1 MAGPADFSISRIGL
15 EYGRMSHRSPIMR
28 LSRTLAKLGMAAVLA
43 AAMAV
48 VVTVSARHAQAAAS
62 RNAAVTAPAA
72 QAQAIVTA
80 AEKWVTNPV
89 TPYCWGGGNDDGPT
103 HGDGEAA
110 GHYSGPKGKSGCY
123 GASVKGF
130 DCSGLVKYAIYQ
142 ALGISLYHSA
152 QDQSEGITDAGP
164 NVHPKI
170 IKMANLEPGDI
181 VVFGESKTDIGHD
194 GIYVGD
200 GQIVNAYDYK
210 NDGDNGTD
218 NEYWG
223 VMKMSLSWVQ
233 GGFPFAEGV
242 RYWSATTST
251 PAPTPSPTTTAAPS
265 PSPSSPGGGAPA
277 GADDWAQAG
286 HDPAQNYDNAGEQT
300 IGTGNADKLVRS
312 WSAGRGLVVEQPLVY
327 QGHVYRITG
336 DVLSASRLTTG
347 KVLWR
352 KSLGSGGQESLY
364 AAGDGEVLYGEAAG
378 TDKLVAV
385 SASTGGQL
393 WSVPDN
399 EFAGAQ
405 GEVLIDGQYVV
416 DGVLNVQVLDA
427 STGKLRWQALDGA
440 GDGGPSAFAVSDGRV
455 IRQAMISGK
464 LYLESRKL
472 SSGAVQWTTAA
483 PCGASD
489 RANNTNLAIG
499 GSVIYFHDS
508 CSKTVRAYQLS
519 TGKQDW
525 KATDTGGQGMVGMAT
540 NGSDAYAIG
549 TSGKQAA
556 VRAYADGK
564 VRWHAQL
571 GIGAAARTTPTLA
584 GGVLFVTVEN
594 PVSGSS
600 PAETTMAFSA
610 SAGTLLWTSSPLA
623 ETEDTPFVA
632 DGHLLVG
639 SQVYRL
645 S

>member
-1 MAGPADFSISRIGL
+1 
-15 EYGRMSHRSPIMR
+15 MR
-28 LSRTLAKLGMAAVLA
+28 LSATVAKLGMAAILTA
-43 AAMAV
+43 ATGGAV
-48 VVTVSARHAQAAAS
+48 TTLTSDAQAAAS
-62 RNAAVTAPAA
+62 RNAGVAAPAS

-89 TPYCWGGGNDDGPT
+89 TPYCWGGGNDNGPT

-123 GASVKGF
+123 GGSVKGF

-142 ALGISLYHSA
+142 AIGISLYHSA

-251 PAPTPSPTTTAAPS
+251 PPPAPTPTPTATPS
-265 PSPSSPGGGAPA
+265 PSRSSSGGAPV

-286 HDPAQNYDNAGEQT
+286 HDPAQNYDNGGEQT
-300 IGTGNADKLVRS
+300 IGTANAGKLVRS
-312 WSAGRGLVVEQPLVY
+312 WSAGRGLVDEQPLVY
-327 QGHVYRITG
+327 QSHVYRITG
-336 DVLSASRLTTG
+336 DVLSASRLTSG

-352 KSLGSGGQESLY
+352 KSLGSSGQQSLY

-385 SASTGGQL
+385 SASTGSQL

-405 GEVLIDGQYVV
+405 GEVLIDGQYVI
-416 DGVLNVQVLDA
+416 DGVLNVQVLEA

-440 GDGGPSAFAVSDGRV
+440 GDGGPSAFAVSDGRL
-455 IRQAMISGK
+455 IRQARISGK

-483 PCGASD
+483 PCGGSD
-489 RANNTNLAIG
+489 TANNTNLAIG

-519 TGKQDW
+519 TGKQMW
-525 KATDTGGQGMVGMAT
+525 KVTDANGQGMVGMAT
-540 NGSDAYAIG
+540 NGSDVYAIG
-549 TSGKQAA
+549 ASGKQAA
-556 VRAYADGK
+556 VWAYANGK
-564 VRWHAQL
+564 ARWHAQL
-571 GIGAAARTTPTLA
+571 GVGVAARSTPTLA
-584 GGVLFVTVEN
+584 DGVLFVTVEN
-594 PVSGSS
+594 PVTGSS
-600 PAETTMAFSA
+600 PTEKTMAFSA
-610 SAGTLLWTSSPLA
+610 SAGTLLWTSSPLP

>member
-1 MAGPADFSISRIGL
+1 MNTGSSITRI
-15 EYGRMSHRSPIMR
+15 SAAV
-28 LSRTLAKLGMAAVLA
+28 AKLGMAAVLTA
-43 AAMAV
+43 ALAAV
-48 VVTVSARHAQAAAS
+48 VTMSARDAQAAAS
-62 RNAAVTAPAA
+62 RNVGVTARAG

-80 AEKWVTNPV
+80 AERWVTSPV

-103 HGDGEAA
+103 HGDGEAS

-130 DCSGLVKYAIYQ
+130 DCSGLVKYAVYQ

-152 QDQSEGITDAGP
+152 QDQSEGITDTGP

-181 VVFGESKTDIGHD
+181 VVFGESRTDIGHD

-200 GQIVNAYDYK
+200 NQIVNAYDYK

-242 RYWSATTST
+242 RYWSATPS
-251 PAPTPSPTTTAAPS
+251 PAPSAP
-265 PSPSSPGGGAPA
+265 GGAPA
-277 GADDWAQAG
+277 GTDDWAQAG
-286 HDPAQNYDNAGEQT
+286 HDSAQNYDNAGEQT

-327 QGHVYRITG
+327 QSQVYRITG
-336 DVLSASRLTTG
+336 GVLSASKLTSG
-347 KVLWR
+347 AVLWR
-352 KSLGSGGQESLY
+352 TSLGSSGQQSLY
-364 AAGDGEVLYGEAAG
+364 AAGDGEVLYGQTAG

-385 SASTGGQL
+385 SASTGSQV

-405 GEVLIDGQYVV
+405 GEVLIDGQYVI

-427 STGKLRWQALDGA
+427 STGTLRWQALDGA

-455 IRQAMISGK
+455 IRQATISGK

-483 PCGASD
+483 PCGGSD

-499 GSVIYFHDS
+499 GTVIYFHNS

-519 TGKQDW
+519 TGTQEW
-525 KATDTGGQGMVGMAT
+525 KVADTGGQGMVGMAT
-540 NGSDAYAIG
+540 NGSDVYAIG

-556 VRAYADGK
+556 VWAYAKGK
-564 VRWHAQL
+564 PRWHARL
-571 GIGAAARTTPTLA
+571 GAGVAASSTPTLA

-594 PVSGSS
+594 PVTAS
-600 PAETTMAFSA
+600 AATETTKAFSA
-610 SAGTLLWTSSPLA
+610 STGKLLWTSSPLP
-623 ETEDTPFVA
+623 ETQDTPFVA
-632 DGHLLVG
+632 HGHLLVG

-645 S
+645 SQG